1 MKKLYIILAVAM
13 MALTVNAQARLTLS
27 TYNGTQIAKYDGQ
40 QMDVTMTRLLFMGWN
55 TFSVPFDMSE
65 QQLVETLGP
74 NFKLERLVGVSQQGN
89 EITLDFQDC
98 RAMGVQA
105 NVPYILYYTGETG
118 NKKFAVKA
126 EIVNREPSLTL
137 HTQTGVKVT
146 MSGATVKTAGTDK
159 YGILAINNS
168 EATFT
173 RVEGANEF
181 YATRCFIT
189 TSAGNYALRTRH
201 LGANEAASINDI
213 AAATDIVDVYN
224 LLGMRVAS
232 KIQAADVNN
241 LAPNIYIVN
250 GRKVLVK

>member
-74 NFKLERLVGVSQQGN
+74 NVKLERLVGVSQQGN

-98 RAMGVQA
+98 RAAGVQA

-126 EIVNREPSLTL
+126 EIEV
-137 HTQTGVKVT
+137 GFV
-146 MSGATVKTAGTDK
+146 
-159 YGILAINNS
+159 
-168 EATFT
+168 
-173 RVEGANEF
+173 
-181 YATRCFIT
+181 C
-189 TSAGNYALRTRH
+189 
-201 LGANEAASINDI
+201 
-213 AAATDIVDVYN
+213 DVYCFN
-224 LLGMRVAS
+224 KLTRTHSA
-232 KIQAADVNN
+232 
-241 LAPNIYIVN
+241 
-250 GRKVLVK
+250 